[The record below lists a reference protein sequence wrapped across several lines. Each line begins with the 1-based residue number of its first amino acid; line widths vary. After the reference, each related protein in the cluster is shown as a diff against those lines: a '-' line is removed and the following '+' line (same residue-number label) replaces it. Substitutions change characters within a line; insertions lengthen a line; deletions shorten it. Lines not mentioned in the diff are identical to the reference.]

1 MLLTYRLIRSHE
13 GKITCTSTENVGTT
27 FQLCFPLQGKKYQY
41 KSEIPEEN
49 NQRKLSQITPSP
61 TTQTD
66 VISLNKSPE
75 NAPLILI
82 VDDNNALR
90 SFIMQSLSSIYQ
102 VQGASNGKEALDKI
116 ALRQPD
122 LILSDVMMPIMDG
135 KELCR
140 QVKEHIETS
149 HIPVIL
155 LTALGDKEHILEGL
169 EIKADQYIIKPFDL
183 MVLEANIRT
192 ILENRNLIQL
202 RFQQMMIHLPNL
214 AATEEVKL
222 PSSLDDEFM
231 QRVTEL
237 VKQHLG
243 KDLTIDILCAEVNMS
258 RTSFYNKIKALTGI
272 APNDFIRNIRMKEAA
287 FLLQSQRYTVSE
299 VADRMGFADPKY
311 FTDTFKKFY
320 GVPPSVY
327 MKQNK

>member
-1 MLLTYRLIRSHE
+1 MK
-13 GKITCTSTENVGTT
+13 GKSLVPALKMWVQHSSYA
-27 FQLCFPLQGKKYQY
+27 FLFKKKKYQY

-202 RFQQMMIHLPNL
+202 RFQQMITHLPNL

>member
-1 MLLTYRLIRSHE
+1 
-13 GKITCTSTENVGTT
+13 
-27 FQLCFPLQGKKYQY
+27 
-41 KSEIPEEN
+41 
-49 NQRKLSQITPSP
+49 
-61 TTQTD
+61 
-66 VISLNKSPE
+66 
-75 NAPLILI
+75 
-82 VDDNNALR
+82 
-90 SFIMQSLSSIYQ
+90 
-102 VQGASNGKEALDKI
+102 
-116 ALRQPD
+116 
-122 LILSDVMMPIMDG
+122 
-135 KELCR
+135 
-140 QVKEHIETS
+140 
-149 HIPVIL
+149 
-155 LTALGDKEHILEGL
+155 
-169 EIKADQYIIKPFDL
+169 

-192 ILENRNLIQL
+192 ILENRNLIQQ
-202 RFQQMMIHLPNL
+202 RFQQMITHLPNL

>member
-1 MLLTYRLIRSHE
+1 MS
-13 GKITCTSTENVGTT
+13 S
-27 FQLCFPLQGKKYQY
+27 
-41 KSEIPEEN
+41 
-49 NQRKLSQITPSP
+49 LS
-61 TTQTD
+61 
-66 VISLNKSPE
+66 NKSPE

-202 RFQQMMIHLPNL
+202 RFQQMITHLPNL

>member
-1 MLLTYRLIRSHE
+1 M
-13 GKITCTSTENVGTT
+13 GTT

>member
-41 KSEIPEEN
+41 KSDIPEES
-49 NQRKLSQITPSP
+49 NQRVLSQIIPNP
-61 TTQTD
+61 TAQTD
-66 VISLNKSPE
+66 TVSLHKSPE
-75 NAPLILI
+75 NAPLILV

-122 LILSDVMMPIMDG
+122 LILSDVMMPVMDG

-192 ILENRNLIQL
+192 ILENRNLIQQ
-202 RFQQMMIHLPNL
+202 RFQQMMTHLPNL
-214 AATEEVKL
+214 TAAEEVKL

-287 FLLQSQRYTVSE
+287 LLLQSQRYTVSE
-299 VADRMGFADPKY
+299 VSDKMGFADPKY